1 MKTHN
6 FGAPVSQFAKASDIK
21 ASGDSAPKGFFGRQM
36 AAVKAGAEAKPQAFE
51 RPQAFAQSQVKTT
64 DPQRAGETVVKPSSH
79 VLEAASKE
87 QFTEVI
93 PGQQAA
99 TQGEAGTKQETREH
113 VDSSQDSPTALVL
126 RGFRDIKVP
135 AKEQIT
141 AETEVKA
148 PLALEPAQ
156 AALAEAT
163 AKSKADDKDPHK
175 KTETQDKS
183 DSAADAKVLTLNLP
197 FSQITLKVPA
207 HPGQDAT
214 AASATG
220 AVDGIGGA
228 GAKEPKQAQGG
239 GEVLKLDK
247 LELMSSTDKN
257 LHLGAP
263 SQDSL
268 LASQQS
274 GTGKLTALPEWAPIK
289 MAGGTAAQSQP
300 GQLQDGQ
307 ELAAALGDRLQLQ
320 VSQQIKEA
328 RVRLDPPDMGR
339 VDLTV
344 RMEGDR
350 LSVHLQASQPM
361 VRDMLHQQLDRLRL
375 DLVQQ
380 HGTQVEVS
388 VGQDRGQ
395 SGRHGGGDPRSQEPQ
410 IMAAQVTASGDDE
423 QHAQPDLP
431 QGWVSTTA

>member
-6 FGAPVSQFAKASDIK
+6 FAAPVSQFAKASDIK

-36 AAVKAGAEAKPQAFE
+36 AAVKAGAEAKPQTFTQ
-51 RPQAFAQSQVKTT
+51 PQLKTT
-64 DPQRAGETVVKPSSH
+64 DPQRVGETVAKPSSQ
-79 VLEAASKE
+79 VLESGSKE
-87 QFTEVI
+87 QVTEVKL
-93 PGQQAA
+93 GQQASEG
-99 TQGEAGTKQETREH
+99 TLSDAGDKQDTSEH
-113 VDSSQDSPTALVL
+113 VKSSQDTPTALAL

-135 AKEQIT
+135 AKEQSI
-141 AETEVKA
+141 AETEAKA

-156 AALAEAT
+156 AALTEAT
-163 AKSKADDKDPHK
+163 AKPKADDKDPHK
-175 KTETQDKS
+175 KTEAPDKG

-197 FSQITLKVPA
+197 FSQITLKVPV
-207 HPGQDAT
+207 HSSQDAT
-214 AASATG
+214 TASATG

-228 GAKEPKQAQGG
+228 GAKEPKLAQAGG
-239 GEVLKLDK
+239 DALKLDK
-247 LELMSSTDKN
+247 LELTSSTDKN

-289 MAGGTAAQSQP
+289 MAAATAAQSQP
-300 GQLQDGQ
+300 GQLQNGQ

-395 SGRHGGGDPRSQEPQ
+395 SGRQGGGEARYGEPQ
-410 IMAAQVTASGDDE
+410 IAAAQMTGSDE
-423 QHAQPDLP
+423 EQRAQPDLP

>member
-6 FGAPVSQFAKASDIK
+6 FAAPVSQFAKASDIK

-36 AAVKAGAEAKPQAFE
+36 AAVKAGAEAKPQT
-51 RPQAFAQSQVKTT
+51 FAQPQVKTT
-64 DPQRAGETVVKPSSH
+64 DLQRAGEDALTPK
-79 VLEAASKE
+79 EIAAEDASK
-87 QFTEVI
+87 
-93 PGQQAA
+93 A
-99 TQGEAGTKQETREH
+99 TAKGKDTSEH
-113 VDSSQDSPTALVL
+113 ADSSQDTPTALAL

-135 AKEQIT
+135 AKEQST
-141 AETEVKA
+141 AEPEAKA

-156 AALAEAT
+156 AALTEAT
-163 AKSKADDKDPHK
+163 AKPKADDKDPHK
-175 KTETQDKS
+175 KTEAPDKG

-207 HPGQDAT
+207 HPSKDAT
-214 AASATG
+214 TASATG

-228 GAKEPKQAQGG
+228 GAKEPKLAQAGG
-239 GEVLKLDK
+239 DALKLDK

-268 LASQQS
+268 LASQQG

-289 MAGGTAAQSQP
+289 MAAGNPAQSQP
-300 GQLQDGQ
+300 GQLQNGQ

-395 SGRHGGGDPRSQEPQ
+395 SGRQGGGDPRSQEPQ
-410 IMAAQVTASGDDE
+410 IMAAQVTASGDEE
-423 QHAQPDLP
+423 QRAQPDLP